1 MPSDRAAHLI
11 AELPEENVPR
21 RSFFRSFLRFLGSN
35 IGLVVL
41 VALYSVGGAYLFNL
55 LEQYIE
61 LQNCQQGYR
70 KCFVLTICR

>member
-1 MPSDRAAHLI
+1 MPTDRAAHLI
-11 AELPEENVPR
+11 AEIPDEKVR
-21 RSFFRSFLRFLGSN
+21 QRSFVRSFLRFLGSN

-41 VALYSVGGAYLFNL
+41 VALYSLGGAYLFNL

-70 KCFVLTICR
+70 KFIPF